1 MTRVAVALAL
11 TLATTGLAA
20 AQEPL
25 AVHVAGSP
33 AKAATKEGEAQ
44 LKEKK
49 DAARKVYADLQE
61 AFKKQYGKN
70 MEKWPEDKQDEIEKA
85 RDAFLEAN
93 IDWFYSAGLKQKDLD
108 DSVREVSEALAKKT
122 VHLADAPA
130 DADLQV
136 QVVGRAKVETDE
148 LASAIAKN
156 SAAELVLRVTPGGR
170 MDAAKLAEE
179 QRGLER
185 QEEPL
190 EPRGHDHRASVLG
203 GGALLAAH
211 RAQTGHG
218 LGVVVQRRGRTGGR
232 SHRAVRDGQRGQ
244 GGGGAHGGEVAAR
257 GVTRDDGVR
266 HNTRP

>member
-1 MTRVAVALAL
+1 MTRAAVVLAL

-70 MEKWPEDKQDEIEKA
+70 MEKWPEDKQDEIEKT

-108 DSVREVSEALAKKT
+108 DSVREVSEALAKKM

-130 DADLQV
+130 AADLQV

-170 MDAAKLAEE
+170 MDAAKLARSNAAWSAKKSRWNHADTITVH
-179 QRGLER
+179 QFSAA
-185 QEEPL
+185 EPYW
-190 EPRGHDHRASVLG
+190 
-203 GGALLAAH
+203 LLISRKPGTAWVSSYKGVAGQAAEAI
-211 RAQTGHG
+211 AQFGIDN
-218 LGVVVQRRGRTGGR
+218 
-232 SHRAVRDGQRGQ
+232 ADK
-244 GGGGAHGGEVAAR
+244 VAAAR
-257 GVTRDDGVR
+257 MAAK
-266 HNTRP
+266 